1 MLARHE
7 PEPGGEVPT
16 VPEVRHGGSEGLD
29 RHGGYRSDAGHA
41 AQAGG
46 DGARSARP
54 DPAAPPCMRQ
64 RFLPLTAGDMQGLPE
79 RVFAPHRRLERIGP
93 VLRG

>member
-1 MLARHE
+1 VSHDLLHE
-7 PEPGGEVPT
+7 LSGRT
-16 VPEVRHGGSEGLD
+16 DQLTR
-29 RHGGYRSDAGHA
+29 
-41 AQAGG
+41 
-46 DGARSARP
+46 RSAIASRVKSLLFNAFWFPIGAP

-64 RFLPLTAGDMQGLPE
+64 RLLPLTAGAMQGLPE